1 MAEDSTRE
9 LLAKLLKRR
18 EELRIE
24 SEALENLISAYTSLS
39 RLKGADVEA
48 PQLDL
53 WKIRNSRKAKSAY
66 VGELLAEVRRLII
79 SEGRPL
85 NRGDLV
91 RRLEA
96 AGYLIDGSDK
106 AKVLGTNIWR
116 SEKFDHIE
124 GQGYWPRDIER
135 PAS

>member
-1 MAEDSTRE
+1 MTDDSTRE

>member
-1 MAEDSTRE
+1 MATDSTRE

-24 SEALENLISAYTSLS
+24 SEALENLINAYTSLS
-39 RLKGADVEA
+39 RLQGADVEA

-53 WKIRNSRKAKSAY
+53 WKIRNSRKAKSTY

-116 SEKFDHIE
+116 SDKFDHIE
-124 GQGYWPRDIER
+124 GEGYWPRDIER
-135 PAS
+135 SAS

>member
-1 MAEDSTRE
+1 MTTDSTRE
-9 LLAKLLKRR
+9 LLVKLLKRR

-39 RLKGADVEA
+39 RLQGADAEA

-66 VGELLAEVRRLII
+66 VSELLAEVRRLII
-79 SEGRPL
+79 AEGRPL

-91 RRLEA
+91 RRLEG

-116 SEKFDHIE
+116 SEKFDHLE

-135 PAS
+135 PT

>member
-1 MAEDSTRE
+1 MATDSTRE

-39 RLKGADVEA
+39 RLQGADVEA

-79 SEGRPL
+79 AEGRPL

-96 AGYLIDGSDK
+96 AGYLLDGSDK